1 MVNKISNF
9 GKGMYKYFQLD
20 ADYTYTNHGAFG
32 TVSKVVTQCATLH
45 RMATQKNP
53 QLFFSKKL
61 PEYIEQNASA
71 LAEHLGVKGNNIAF
85 THSATASMNAVLRSL
100 SLLSGEEIIT
110 DVNVYPAT
118 ARILDFVC
126 GRANCR
132 HIKATPPA
140 FIESVDDFVSAYLN
154 VLTPRTRLVVLED
167 ISAKSGLVQP
177 IEKIIA
183 ECNKRGI
190 AVLVDGAHSV
200 GAIDRDLSTLG
211 ADWYIGCLHKWLGA
225 ERGSGYIYASENKKD
240 TLRPVSISRHY
251 YEPYPNNFD
260 WPGTVDFAPWLTVKE
275 AIAFRNTFDEE
286 KFHDYC
292 HNLVMWAANY
302 VADSL
307 GTQFIA
313 PERFV
318 NYMAPVALPD
328 EFQKKTIDIKDIM
341 NDLADLNVMAKI
353 DLINGRKYVRLSAY
367 IYNEED
373 DYKILVE
380 ALKTIKGKI

>member
-9 GKGMYKYFQLD
+9 GKDMYKYFQLD

-32 TVSKVVTQCATLH
+32 AISKVVTQCATAH
-45 RMATQKNP
+45 RMSIQKNP
-53 QLFFSKKL
+53 QLYFSKKL
-61 PEYIEQNASA
+61 PEYIEQNADA
-71 LAEHLGVKGNNIAF
+71 LGEYLGAKGNHIAF

-100 SLLSGEEIIT
+100 SLLSNEEIIT

-132 HIKATPPA
+132 HVKVTPPT
-140 FIESVDDFVSAYLN
+140 FIDNVDDFVSAYLN
-154 VLTPRTRLVVLED
+154 VITPRTRLVILED
-167 ISAKSGLVQP
+167 ISATTGLVQP
-177 IEKIIA
+177 IEKIIV
-183 ECNKRGI
+183 ECNKQGI

-200 GAIDRDLSTLG
+200 GSVDRDLSTLG

-225 ERGSGYIYASENKKD
+225 ERGSGYIYASESKKD
-240 TLRPVSISRHY
+240 TLRPMNISRNY

-260 WPGTVDFAPWLTVKE
+260 WPGTGDFSPWLTVKE

-286 KFHDYC
+286 NFYDYC
-292 HNLVMWAANY
+292 HNLVMWASNY

-307 GTQFIA
+307 DTQFIV

-318 NYMAPVALPD
+318 NYMAPVVLPE
-328 EFQKKTIDIKDIM
+328 EFQNKAIDSKDIM
-341 NDLADLNVMAKI
+341 NDLAELNVMAKI

-373 DYKILVE
+373 DYKRLVE
-380 ALKTIKGKI
+380 ALNIIKEKL